1 MIINEQMSRQRFEH
15 EMRAEV
21 DKRWE
26 VLKTLTEDEMTSLR
40 DSIQVRITR
49 HSAHARTHPY
59 MNNIWIVS
67 VGYYVSVGNPTY
79 MYFLSP

>member
-40 DSIQVRITR
+40 DSIQVRI
-49 HSAHARTHPY
+49 AHATQ
-59 MNNIWIVS
+59 
-67 VGYYVSVGNPTY
+67 PT
-79 MYFLSP
+79 LAHTPT

>member
-40 DSIQVRITR
+40 DSIQVRISHHT
-49 HSAHARTHPY
+49 AHARPHPY
-59 MNNIWIVS
+59 INNARIVS

-79 MYFLSP
+79 MYFPAP

>member
-40 DSIQVRITR
+40 DSIQVRIAR
-49 HSAHARTHPY
+49 HTAHASHTPTLIMHGSCQLDI
-59 MNNIWIVS
+59 MLVS
-67 VGYYVSVGNPTY
+67 ETRPTCVS
-79 MYFLSP
+79 